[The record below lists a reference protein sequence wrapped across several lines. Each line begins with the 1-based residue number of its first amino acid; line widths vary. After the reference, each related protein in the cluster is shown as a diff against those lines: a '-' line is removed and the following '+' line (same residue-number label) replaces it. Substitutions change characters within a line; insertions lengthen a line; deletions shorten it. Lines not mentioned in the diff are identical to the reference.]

1 MPMDV
6 LSMAVVH
13 KLPPRACDSGE
24 ILIEEG
30 GDPSGLFFLKT
41 GAVEILKG
49 ETPVAKEYTPG
60 AVFGEM
66 SVLLGGEATATVRT
80 IAPSVFLVA
89 EDGAAFLK
97 ANPELS
103 LHLATILALR
113 LEAVT
118 RYLADV
124 KGQYASED
132 GHLGMVDS
140 LLQTLM
146 ARHPRKVERGDRGH

>member
-1 MPMDV
+1 MDV
-6 LSMAVVH
+6 LSLEVVH
-13 KLPPRACDSGE
+13 DLPARAFDANE

-30 GDPSGLFFLKT
+30 GNPAELFFLKT

-49 ETPVAKEYTPG
+49 ETSVAKEYTPG

-89 EDGAAFLK
+89 ENGVEFLK
-97 ANPELS
+97 AHPELS
-103 LHLATILALR
+103 LSIAMLLAMR

-124 KGQYASED
+124 KGQYHTAE
-132 GHLGMVDS
+132 GHLGMIDS
-140 LLQTLM
+140 LLETLM

>member
-1 MPMDV
+1 MDL
-6 LSMAVVH
+6 LSLDVIRE
-13 KLPPRACDSGE
+13 LPPRALDQDE
-24 ILIEEG
+24 ILIREG
-30 GDPSGLFFLKT
+30 ENPSELFFLKT

-49 ETPVAKEYTPG
+49 ETSVAKEFSPG

-80 IAPSVFLVA
+80 TAPSVFLVA
-89 EDGAAFLK
+89 EDGASFLK
-97 ANPELS
+97 SNPELS
-103 LHLATILALR
+103 LHLATLLAMR

-124 KGQYASED
+124 KGQYEPAD

-140 LLQTLM
+140 LLETLM